1 MKKSFIFLILFIS
14 IISQNLK
21 AKEIR
26 SMFGF
31 YLDLP
36 KDYKPLQNLNL
47 NELFKNNPAAKF
59 NKEFVDEMMVGT
71 AKGDMDI
78 EYFFPTKKYNPEF
91 NNLYITNAKSNIK
104 EFMTFEFKVLC
115 DGMRDLFASLWNRST
130 IKQYKCIKNPKEI
143 TLKSPIII
151 KLVHEGPFNK
161 TKLFN
166 YYLEMNS
173 GFITTVSLGC
183 EIKNCRV
190 LEKDLIKM
198 TNSLKN

>member
-1 MKKSFIFLILFIS
+1 MKKSLILVIV
-14 IISQNLK
+14 ILNLFTQTVSS
-21 AKEIR
+21 KEIR

-173 GFITTVSLGC
+173 GFITTVSLMC